1 MCLTVS
7 RSQSSLR
14 DEMQVMGGCDPALK
28 CLVITHIFFMKRKL
42 V

>member
-1 MCLTVS
+1 MRLTVS

-14 DEMQVMGGCDPALK
+14 DEMQVLGGCDPALK
-28 CLVITHIFFMKRKL
+28 WLVITHIIFMKREL